1 MTGLLLLVA
10 LAGCPVEQCPTPAP
24 AASLHASRDHAPPVA
39 APAGRARPR
48 REDRLE
54 PREDKLKHF
63 FMSFAITS
71 VGYGVARIAVDH
83 GAAVAASA
91 AAAALAGIGKELYD
105 ARHGGDASAADLAWD
120 ALGIGAGT
128 SLVTQVR

>member
-1 MTGLLLLVA
+1 MTGLLLLLA
-10 LAGCPVEQCPTPAP
+10 LADCPLERCPATSP
-24 AASLHASRDHAPPVA
+24 AAALHVARDRPPALAPRA
-39 APAGRARPR
+39 ARLRPHR
-48 REDRLE
+48 KDGLE

-63 FMSFAITS
+63 FMAFAITS

-83 GAAVAASA
+83 GAAVGASVT
-91 AAAALAGIGKELYD
+91 AAALAGIGKELYD

-128 SLVTQVR
+128 GLVTQVR